1 MNRLKTLLLGI
12 LVTGASSC
20 GKPPIT
26 EDMLDGDIIFDAS
39 LYHPEQYLVS
49 AQYPN
54 PTPADLDKHIILAI
68 HGYSAST
75 FEWQEFAEW
84 SSDTSYRI
92 SRVLLDGHGRDYQ
105 SFKASTWRD
114 WSGAIKREYE
124 KLIALGYTKIS
135 LVGSSAGGTL
145 ILEMVS
151 SGYFN
156 THLHPKNLFMIDP
169 IVVPTSK
176 LQSIVGIIGPMLGYV
191 EADNTGEED
200 KYWYHFR
207 PYETVNELNAVM
219 KVVRQDLEDGVTL
232 PSGTFFK
239 MFNSVHDPVASSTS
253 AVLIYKGLKTDS
265 GNNIDVQLMDSEI
278 HVFTR
283 LYLRSGITALQISNQ
298 LDAFSQMAN
307 RLR

>member
-1 MNRLKTLLLGI
+1 
-12 LVTGASSC
+12 
-20 GKPPIT
+20 
-26 EDMLDGDIIFDAS
+26 
-39 LYHPEQYLVS
+39 
-49 AQYPN
+49 
-54 PTPADLDKHIILAI
+54 
-68 HGYSAST
+68 
-75 FEWQEFAEW
+75 
-84 SSDTSYRI
+84 
-92 SRVLLDGHGRDYQ
+92 VLLDGHGRDYQ

-114 WSGAIKREYE
+114 WSAAIKREYE